1 MLFMI
6 KGILRKEAH
15 QMSVKF
21 VTDDAGKRSAVIVPL
36 KEWNSIMAK
45 INTWRQDLETL
56 SPEDK
61 LDRREAYAEL
71 TRGESLDLRET
82 VKKW

>member
-1 MLFMI
+1 MN
-6 KGILRKEAH
+6 
-15 QMSVKF
+15 VKF
-21 VTDDAGKRSAVIVPL
+21 ITDDAGKRSAVVIPL

-45 INTWRQDLETL
+45 INTWSQDLETL

-61 LDRREAYAEL
+61 LDRREAYNEL

>member
-21 VTDDAGKRSAVIVPL
+21 VTDDAGKRSAVVVPL

-56 SPEDK
+56 SSEDK
-61 LDRREAYAEL
+61 FDRREAYAEL